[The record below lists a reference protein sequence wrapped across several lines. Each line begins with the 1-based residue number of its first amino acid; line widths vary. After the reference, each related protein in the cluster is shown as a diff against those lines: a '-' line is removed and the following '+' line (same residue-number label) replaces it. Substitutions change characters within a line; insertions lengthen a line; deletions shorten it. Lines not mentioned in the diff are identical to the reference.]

1 MSHQTFYYDLVAWV
15 RSLVSLHPLLKV
27 PDTVEVSLREKEG
40 VKLYF
45 LINHQQTPVRL
56 NFFKPMRD
64 LLTGNTVTGSFE
76 LPAHGVLVLDERA
89 PVPTA
94 PVPE

>member
-1 MSHQTFYYDLVAWV
+1 M
-15 RSLVSLHPLLKV
+15 
-27 PDTVEVSLREKEG
+27 
-40 VKLYF
+40 
-45 LINHQQTPVRL
+45 RL

-89 PVPTA
+89 SVPTA